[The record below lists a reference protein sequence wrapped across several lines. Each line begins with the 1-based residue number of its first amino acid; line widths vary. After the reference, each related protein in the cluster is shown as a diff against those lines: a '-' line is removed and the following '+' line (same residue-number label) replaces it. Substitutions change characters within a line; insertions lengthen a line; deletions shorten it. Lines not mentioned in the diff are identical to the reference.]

1 MKNSISI
8 LCLFCSCLFAM
19 GQNQDIK
26 FSGTFNNASIDEV
39 ATSIKSGTGVE
50 LYYAQSATD
59 SLTFSGSFSQEPLNS
74 VLKTLFQDQG
84 INYLLEG
91 NSVILTYNSRVITE
105 LGITSAFRR
114 SKQQQQE
121 EQVDK
126 GLIFRRE
133 YLNLEGEEEDLT
145 TKVFE
150 IGKWSPGDA
159 DAKSTI
165 AGYVKEQVSGD
176 PVEGA
181 LVFIQNPFIGVSTG
195 EDGFFSLTIPR
206 GKHLLNF
213 QSLNMKNTYRNVVLF
228 SDGRLDVT
236 MAVDI
241 VALKSVVV
249 SAERDANVREAE
261 LGVTRIDIKETKN
274 LPVLLGERDIVKVA
288 TTTSGV
294 QTIGEGAAGVN
305 IRGGKADQNLFM
317 VDGATVYNTSHFF
330 GFFSIFNAE
339 AVDNLNLYKS
349 SIPAQFGGR
358 LSSVFDIELKTPDKE
373 KFTGTGGLG
382 PVTSKLLLEAPI
394 IKDRTSIMVG
404 GQATYSDFVLNRV
417 TNSSIGN
424 TDAAFYDV
432 VAKIH
437 HKVNDKSNLSIT
449 GYRSFDSFQLQ
460 TDTLLSFSNFSYT
473 NTLASLNWDY
483 QFTDNLKADLN
494 LSTVQYEYDINYEF
508 LPSQAFNL
516 AFQIN
521 EKSGRLNFNYYQ
533 NPQFTWDA
541 GVDFKRY
548 DLQPGHRMPVGAES
562 LVTEAQIE
570 DEQGTEM
577 AGYLN
582 AKYEPSDKLLIN
594 GGLRFTRFA
603 ALGSRTA
610 YTYGNGEKNSIQD
623 RTDST
628 FFDKGE
634 VIQSYQG
641 PEWRF
646 SARYTL
652 DPNSSVKFGFNRN
665 QQFIHLLVNAAS
677 ISPTDIWRLSSE
689 HVRPQI
695 ADQISLGYY
704 RNLPFK
710 DQIIETSV
718 EVYYKD
724 IQDLLDFK
732 LGADLLFNEN
742 IETAVLQGPGRSYG
756 VELSA
761 KKTDGWFTGWINYT
775 YSRSQIKLEGDN
787 PLENIN
793 EGQFFPTNYD
803 KPHYVN
809 LVTNYK
815 FTRRYSFSANVVYS
829 TGRPITYPIG
839 KWNFKNVENIYYSE
853 RNAFRIPDY
862 FRLDIGFNMEGNHKI
877 KKLSHSF
884 WSFSIY
890 NVLGIDNVYSVFF
903 NVDNGEV
910 KAYKLTVFPNPIPT
924 LTYNF
929 TF

>member
-1 MKNSISI
+1 MKYRISVF
-8 LCLFCSCLFAM
+8 CFFCSCLVAL
-19 GQNQDIK
+19 GQNNNQN
-26 FSGTFNNASIDEV
+26 FSGNFSNASIEEV
-39 ATSIKSGTGVE
+39 ASSIKSATGVQV
-50 LYYAQSATD
+50 YYSKSATD
-59 SLTFSGSFSQEPLNS
+59 SIQFTGSFNQQSLTT
-74 VLKTLFQDQG
+74 VLDELFQNNG
-84 INYLLEG
+84 LNYLLEG
-91 NSVILTYNSRVITE
+91 SSVIITYNSRVITE
-105 LGITSAFRR
+105 LGITSAFRK
-114 SKQQQQE
+114 SKKE

-133 YLNLEGEEEDLT
+133 YLNLDKEVEDLT
-145 TKVFE
+145 SKVFE

-159 DAKSTI
+159 DTKSSI
-165 AGYVKEQVSGD
+165 AGYVNELTSGD

-181 LVFIQNPFIGVSTG
+181 LVFIQNPFVGVTTG

-206 GKHLLNF
+206 GKHQINF
-213 QSLNMKNTYRNVVLF
+213 QSLNMKNTTRNVVLF
-228 SDGRLDVT
+228 SDGRLDVK

-249 SAERDANVREAE
+249 SAERDANVRDAE
-261 LGVTRIDIKETKN
+261 LGVTRIDVKETKN
-274 LPVLLGERDIVKVA
+274 VPVLLGERDIVKVA

-305 IRGGKADQNLFM
+305 IRGGKADQNLFL

-339 AVDNLNLYKS
+339 AIDNLNLYKS
-349 SIPAQFGGR
+349 TIPAQYGGR
-358 LSSVFDIELKTPDKE
+358 LSSVFDIALKIPNKE

-382 PVTSKLLLEAPI
+382 PVTSKLLIETPI
-394 IKDRTSIMVG
+394 VKDRTSIMIG

-417 TNSSIGN
+417 TGSSIGN
-424 TDAAFYDV
+424 TEATFYDV

-437 HKVNDKSNLSIT
+437 HKLNDKSNISVT

-483 QFTDNLKADLN
+483 TFSDKLKADLN
-494 LSTVQYEYDINYEF
+494 LSSVQYEYDINYEF

-521 EKSGRLNFNYYQ
+521 ESSGRLNFNYYQ
-533 NPQFTWDA
+533 NPELTFDA
-541 GVDFKRY
+541 GVEFKRF
-548 DLQPGHRMPVGAES
+548 DLKPGERRPVGGES
-562 LVTEAQIE
+562 LVTPAKIE
-570 DEQGTEM
+570 DEQGVQTS
-577 AGYLN
+577 AYIG
-582 AKYEPSDKLLIN
+582 AKYEPSDKFLLN
-594 GGLRFTRFA
+594 AGLRFTRFA
-603 ALGSRTA
+603 ALGARTA
-610 YTYGNGEKNSIQD
+610 YEYGNGEKNTIGD

-628 FFDKGE
+628 VFNNGE
-634 VIQSYQG
+634 VIQAYQG
-641 PEWRF
+641 PEWRI

-652 DPNSSVKFGFNRN
+652 DQNSSLKFGFNRN

-689 HVRPQI
+689 HIKPQI

-704 RNLPFK
+704 KNLPFK
-710 DQIIETSV
+710 DQIIETSA

-724 IQDLLDFK
+724 IKDLLDFK

-756 VELSA
+756 IELSA
-761 KKTDGWFTGWINYT
+761 KKPDGWLTGWVNYT
-775 YSRSQIKLEGDN
+775 YSRSEIKLDGDN

-803 KPHYVN
+803 KPHYLNV
-809 LVTNYK
+809 VTNYK
-815 FTRRYSFSANVVYS
+815 FTRRYSLSANIVYS

-862 FRLDIGFNMEGNHKI
+862 FRLDIGFNMEGNHRI

-903 NVDNGEV
+903 NVDNGQV
-910 KAYKLTVFPNPIPT
+910 KAYKLSVFPNPIPT
-924 LTYNF
+924 ITYNF